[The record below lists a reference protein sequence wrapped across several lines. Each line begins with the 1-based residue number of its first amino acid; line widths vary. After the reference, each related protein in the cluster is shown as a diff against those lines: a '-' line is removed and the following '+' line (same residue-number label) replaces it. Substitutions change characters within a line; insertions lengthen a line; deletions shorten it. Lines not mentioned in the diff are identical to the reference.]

1 MNQTQPREFGTLKW
15 LVFPSLS
22 LALGAIIAYV
32 NIRVFG
38 GDGWLYTGIV
48 AVIVAF
54 SIAINKYVS
63 ASNSKLAI
71 AAFVFEILLSAALLT
86 NAAYSLSIQRGM
98 SVARMT
104 EESQS
109 KDLETATKLKS
120 RAAQRDVA
128 RMVKDERS
136 KAKSAQSIFA
146 ENERPLF

>member
-1 MNQTQPREFGTLKW
+1 
-15 LVFPSLS
+15 
-22 LALGAIIAYV
+22 
-32 NIRVFG
+32 VFG

-98 SVARMT
+98 SVSRMT
-104 EESQS
+104 EGRQS
-109 KDLETATKLKS
+109 KNLETANKIKS
-120 RAAQRDVA
+120 RAGQREVG
-128 RMVKDERS
+128 RMGKEERT
-136 KAKSAQSIFA
+136 KAK
-146 ENERPLF
+146 NH